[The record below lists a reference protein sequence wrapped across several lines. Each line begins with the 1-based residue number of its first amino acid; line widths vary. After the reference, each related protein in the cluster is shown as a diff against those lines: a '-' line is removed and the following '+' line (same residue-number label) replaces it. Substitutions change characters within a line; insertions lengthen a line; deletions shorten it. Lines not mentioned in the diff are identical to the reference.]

1 MTADSFN
8 AKKSMMVTRM
18 IFLGHITG
26 VLFFMV
32 IIYHLGRERFSLA
45 VDFGN
50 PLFLA
55 LFGIAVLTVP
65 LSWLYSKKKLGMI
78 RIEEP
83 LASKYMSWQ
92 YTVIIRMAAVE
103 GIALFSAVCLL
114 ITGNLFYI
122 FFFMVALALQA
133 VNWPSPGK
141 IAREIN
147 LMETEIEKFYQNM

>member
-1 MTADSFN
+1 MTSGSFN
-8 AKKSMMVTRM
+8 AKKSMMLTRM

-45 VDFGN
+45 ADFGN
-50 PLFLA
+50 ALFLA
-55 LFGIAVLTVP
+55 LSGLAVVTVP

-78 RIEEP
+78 PMEEP

-92 YTVIIRMAAVE
+92 YTVIIRLAAVE

-114 ITGNLFYI
+114 ITGNLFYMI
-122 FFFMVALALQA
+122 FFIIALALQA
-133 VNWPSPGK
+133 INWPSPGK

-147 LMETEIEKFYQNM
+147 LTETEIEKFYQNM